1 MAIYEYFCVANGRTV
16 EVRHGMS
23 EEIRTWGELAERA
36 GLEPG
41 DTSAASPVVRLM
53 SAGVTMTGGAASER
67 GREAGG
73 PPCGPACACDWS

>member
-1 MAIYEYFCVANGRTV
+1 MAIYEYRCEANGRTV

-41 DTSAASPVVRLM
+41 ETPSGAPVERLM
-53 SAGVTMTGGAASER
+53 SAGVPMTGGGTAGKGAS
-67 GREAGG
+67 AG
-73 PPCGPACACDWS
+73 PPCGSACACDWN